1 MTVVRRSHHLLCIAI
16 LLVSAVAAF
25 GQNQERIIVSSSGS
39 RDALKTTI
47 QNLGGTITHE
57 YQNVNAVSAT
67 ISPAGKAALDAMPD
81 YKVAK
86 DVVRVLTPERNLHGE
101 TPAQSVID
109 NDGTLQ
115 LDEAAIKA
123 RAATNDYSFNNTL
136 INATTVQAGGNLG
149 QGVIV
154 AVIDSG
160 TANWSGVP
168 TLSGTVI
175 GGQNFSGDGVSA
187 TSRSNGPHGTWVG
200 TMIAGHA
207 AFLISKTS
215 CLGASLAYNAPTSIQ
230 DGAPNYPTSYIL
242 PVIGVAPGASIYAL
256 KVFPYNTGSTASS
269 RIMAAMDRAI
279 TMKKNFLA
287 GQPPVPV
294 SGSGTE
300 TDPFVYDSLNIQVVN
315 MSLGGETMIA
325 GRDVEDQL
333 VQQMVAAGITV
344 AVSSGNAGPSGL
356 TSGSPSTSFASIS
369 SAAASTPTH
378 ERILRD
384 YQYCSPGFGKL
395 YRPSDAIQ
403 TAYFSSRGPTADGRV
418 GIGVTT
424 AGDNNFAQGANGGLY
439 FVSGTSFSAP
449 TVAGAAALVR
459 NAVPSA
465 SAAQVRNA
473 IILAA
478 NHKVLGDDSTV
489 FDQGAGYLDVAATI
503 DLLQKVRVP
512 GIILP
517 SLFPSGDVEQNLHR
531 LFIWT
536 GNVNPGR
543 TLDRSVHKLLPGER
557 GEFYLDIDKDTA
569 SININVN
576 SVTPENDAATQNQLF
591 GDDLILAVHSAK
603 TSSIGEGDYKVFTL
617 VNGPGS
623 FTIPNPEPGIMRV
636 TFVGDWTNAG
646 RVSADFSVTATRKD
660 KPNFRSAG
668 RVAEG
673 QTVNIPFD
681 MPPGK
686 SEAAFEMTFKYD
698 WGAYPT
704 DDLDMILVAPDGTVN
719 YDAATI
725 NGLERAVIANPQAG
739 RWTIQ
744 VNGFTIYDRVRFD
757 RFKKDMKANTD
768 DYRVE
773 VFLK

>member
-1 MTVVRRSHHLLCIAI
+1 MNVTRRSTRLL
-16 LLVSAVAAF
+16 LFVVLFVSAVSAF
-25 GQNQERIIVSSSGS
+25 GQNQERIIVSSTSS
-39 RDALKTTI
+39 KESLKKTI

-57 YQNVNAVSAT
+57 YANVNAVSAV
-67 ISPAGKAALDAMPD
+67 ISPSGKAALDAMPD
-81 YKVAK
+81 LKIAK
-86 DVVRVLTPERNLHGE
+86 DTVTVMNPDRSFHGE
-101 TPAQSVID
+101 P
-109 NDGTLQ
+109 GTQALIETQGSLQ
-115 LDEAAIKA
+115 LDQTAIKTHA
-123 RAATNDYSFNNTL
+123 GTNDYSFNNTL
-136 INATTVQAGGNLG
+136 INATSVQAGGNLG
-149 QGVIV
+149 QGVVV

-175 GGQNFSGDGVSA
+175 GGQNFSGDGISA
-187 TSRSNGPHGTWVG
+187 TSRNNGLHGTWVG

-207 AFLISKTS
+207 AFLIGKTS

-230 DGAPNYPTSYIL
+230 DGAPANPTAYIL
-242 PVIGVAPGASIYAL
+242 PVVGVAPGAKIYAL
-256 KVFPYNTGSTASS
+256 KVFPSTSDSTSSS
-269 RIMAAMDRAI
+269 RILAAMDRAI
-279 TMKKNFLA
+279 TIKKNYLA
-287 GQPPVPV
+287 GQPSVPV

-300 TDPFVYDSLNIQVVN
+300 DDPYVYDSLNIQVVN

-333 VQQMVAAGITV
+333 VQQMVAAGMTV

-356 TSGSPSTSFASIS
+356 TTGSPSTSFASIS
-369 SAAASTPTH
+369 SAAATTPTH

-384 YQYCSPGFGKL
+384 YQQCSPGFGKL

-418 GIGVTT
+418 GIGVTS
-424 AGDNNFAQGANGGLY
+424 AGDFNFAQGADGGLY

-459 NAVPSA
+459 KAVPSA

-489 FDQGAGYLDVAATI
+489 FDQGSGYLDVANTI
-503 DLLQKVRVP
+503 NLLQKFRVP

-517 SLFPSGDVEQNLHR
+517 SIFPSGQVDQNLHR
-531 LFIWT
+531 LFLRT
-536 GNVNPGR
+536 ENVQPGR
-543 TLDRSVHKLLPGER
+543 TLNENVSKLLPGER
-557 GEFYLDIDKDTA
+557 GEFYLEIDKETA
-569 SININVN
+569 SVTINLNN
-576 SVTPENDAATQNQLF
+576 VTPENDEAHQNQLF
-591 GDDLILAVHSAK
+591 GDDLIFAVHSAK
-603 TSSIGEGDYKVFTL
+603 TSSIGEGDYKALTL
-617 VNGPGS
+617 VNGPGI

-636 TFVGDWTNAG
+636 TFVGDSTNAG

-660 KPNFRSAG
+660 KPNFRTQG
-668 RVAEG
+668 RVGEG
-673 QTVNIPFD
+673 ETINIPFD

-686 SEAAFEMTFKYD
+686 TEADFEMTFDHD
-698 WGAYPT
+698 WSAYPT
-704 DDLDMILVAPDGTVN
+704 NDLDMILVAPDGTVN
-719 YDAATI
+719 QDGATI
-725 NGLERAVIANPQAG
+725 NGLERAVIKNPQAG

-744 VNGFTIYDRVRFD
+744 VNGFTIYDRVGFD
-757 RFKKDMKANTD
+757 RFRKDRKNNTD
-768 DYRVE
+768 GYQVK